1 MKNIVHS
8 SPPRPTATSIR
19 RYVGA
24 LPAVT
29 EPLLLD
35 EQAAQAARSVLER
48 SDPSWEQ
55 RFIAQIETIL
65 KEVVPHLD
73 HDQIS
78 GRYAITEHELR
89 SIVARAVSRTGGQFA
104 IAIGQALAE
113 VPLATSFTAEDNP
126 AEGYQQ
132 PEPQPEF

>member
-1 MKNIVHS
+1 
-8 SPPRPTATSIR
+8 
-19 RYVGA
+19 VGA